1 MPRRAGL
8 KKTVND
14 LFQPSA
20 AVLVVG
26 PSWVGDMVMI
36 EPLLALLKSRRPA
49 PAIDVLAPAWS
60 RPLLERM
67 PQVRAAIDLPIGHG
81 ALALGERRRLGQAL
95 RGRYAQAIV
104 LPGSWKSALVPFFA
118 GIRTRTGFTRELRFG
133 VLNDLR
139 RLDKRALPMTVQ
151 RFWALGAAPGA
162 PLPTRLTPQLHG
174 DPAAVAATRTALS
187 LAATAPALV
196 LCPGAEYGP
205 AKRWPE
211 GHFAA
216 VAQHYLAEGWQ
227 VWLLGSAK
235 DAPVTAS
242 IAAQAP
248 GAVDLAGR
256 TDLGQACDLIAAADL
271 VVSNDSGLMH
281 VAAAFG
287 RPLVAVYGS
296 SDPGFTPPLSDRARV
311 LTLGLPCSPCF
322 ERQCPLGH
330 LKCLNDLAPAQ
341 VLAAAQALLA

>member
-1 MPRRAGL
+1 ME
-8 KKTVND
+8 D
-14 LFQPSA
+14 LFQPSD

-36 EPLLALLKSRRPA
+36 EPLLALLKSRQPA

-60 RPLLERM
+60 RPLLQRM

-81 ALALGERRRLGQAL
+81 ALALGERRRIGRAL

-104 LPGSWKSALVPFFA
+104 LPGSWKSALIPFFA
-118 GIRTRTGFTRELRFG
+118 GIRKRTGFVRELRFG
-133 VLNDLR
+133 LLNDLR

-151 RFWALGAAPGA
+151 RFWALGAEPGA
-162 PLPTRLTPQLHG
+162 AVPARLVPHLRS
-174 DPAAVAATRTALS
+174 DPAAVAATRAALG
-187 LAATAPALV
+187 LAGEAPVLV

-205 AKRWPE
+205 AKRWPQA
-211 GHFAA
+211 HFAV
-216 VAQHYLAEGWQ
+216 VAGHYIAQGWQ

-235 DAPVTAS
+235 DAPVTAA

-281 VAAAFG
+281 VAAAFD
-287 RPLVAVYGS
+287 RPLVALYGS
-296 SDPGFTPPLSDRARV
+296 SDPGFTPPLSERARV
-311 LTLGLPCSPCF
+311 LTLGLSCSPCF
-322 ERQCPLGH
+322 ERECPLGH
-330 LKCLNDLAPAQ
+330 LKCLTDLAPAQ
-341 VLAAAQALLA
+341 VLAAADALLA

>member
-1 MPRRAGL
+1 M
-8 KKTVND
+8 
-14 LFQPSA
+14 
-20 AVLVVG
+20 VG

-36 EPLLALLKSRRPA
+36 EPLLALLKSRQPA

-60 RPLLERM
+60 RPLLQRM

-81 ALALGERRRLGQAL
+81 ALALGERRRIGRAL

-104 LPGSWKSALVPFFA
+104 LPGSWKSALIPFFA
-118 GIRTRTGFTRELRFG
+118 GIRKRTGFVRELRFG
-133 VLNDLR
+133 LLNDLR

-151 RFWALGAAPGA
+151 RFWALGAEPGA
-162 PLPTRLTPQLHG
+162 AVPARLVPHLRS
-174 DPAAVAATRTALS
+174 DPAAVAATRVALG
-187 LAATAPALV
+187 LTATAPVLV

-205 AKRWPE
+205 AKRWPQA
-211 GHFAA
+211 HFAV
-216 VAQHYLAEGWQ
+216 VAGHYIAQGWQ

-242 IAAQAP
+242 ITARAP

-281 VAAAFG
+281 VAAAFD
-287 RPLVAVYGS
+287 RPLVALYGS

-311 LTLGLPCSPCF
+311 LTLGLSCSPCF
-322 ERQCPLGH
+322 ERECPLGH
-330 LKCLNDLAPAQ
+330 MKCLTDLAPAQ
-341 VLAAAQALLA
+341 VLAAADALLA

>member
-1 MPRRAGL
+1 MD
-8 KKTVND
+8 D
-14 LFQPSA
+14 LFQPSD

-36 EPLLALLKSRRPA
+36 EPLLALLKSRQPV

-67 PQVRAAIDLPIGHG
+67 PEVRAAIDLPIGHG
-81 ALALGERRRLGQAL
+81 ALALPERRRIGRAL

-118 GIRTRTGFTRELRFG
+118 GIRKRTGFVRELRFG
-133 VLNDLR
+133 LLNDLR

-151 RFWALGAAPGA
+151 RFWALGAEPGA
-162 PLPTRLTPQLHG
+162 AVPTRLVPRLHS
-174 DPAAVAATRTALS
+174 DLAAVVATRAALDLTAE
-187 LAATAPALV
+187 APVLV

-205 AKRWPE
+205 AKRWPQA
-211 GHFAA
+211 HFAA
-216 VAQHYLAEGWQ
+216 VAGHYLAQGWQ
-227 VWLLGSAK
+227 VWLLGSAR
-235 DAPVTAS
+235 DAPVTAV

-248 GAVDLAGR
+248 GAVNLAGR
-256 TDLGQACDLIAAADL
+256 TDLGAACDLIAAADL

-281 VAAAFG
+281 VAAAFD

-311 LTLGLPCSPCF
+311 LTLGLSCSPCF
-322 ERQCPLGH
+322 ERECPLGH
-330 LKCLNDLAPAQ
+330 LKCLKDLAPAQ
-341 VLAAAQALLA
+341 VLAAADALLA

>member
-1 MPRRAGL
+1 ME
-8 KKTVND
+8 D
-14 LFQPSA
+14 LFQPSD

-36 EPLLALLKSRRPA
+36 EPLLALLKSRQPA

-60 RPLLERM
+60 RPLLQRM

-81 ALALGERRRLGQAL
+81 ALALGERRRIGRAL

-104 LPGSWKSALVPFFA
+104 LPGSWKSALIPFFA
-118 GIRTRTGFTRELRFG
+118 GIRKRTGFVRELRFG
-133 VLNDLR
+133 LLNDLR

-151 RFWALGAAPGA
+151 RFWALGAEPGA
-162 PLPTRLTPQLHG
+162 AVPARLVPHLRS
-174 DPAAVAATRTALS
+174 DPAAVAATRVALG
-187 LAATAPALV
+187 LTATAPVLV

-205 AKRWPE
+205 AKRWPQA
-211 GHFAA
+211 HFAV
-216 VAQHYLAEGWQ
+216 VAGHYIAQGWQ

-242 IAAQAP
+242 ITARAP

-281 VAAAFG
+281 VAAAFD
-287 RPLVAVYGS
+287 RPLVALYGS

-311 LTLGLPCSPCF
+311 LTLGLSCSPCF
-322 ERQCPLGH
+322 ERECPLGH
-330 LKCLNDLAPAQ
+330 MKCLTDLAPAQ
-341 VLAAAQALLA
+341 VLAAADALLA

>member
-1 MPRRAGL
+1 M
-8 KKTVND
+8 
-14 LFQPSA
+14 
-20 AVLVVG
+20 LVVG

-36 EPLLALLKSRRPA
+36 EPLLALLKERRPA

-67 PQVRAAIDLPIGHG
+67 PAVRRAIDLPIGHG
-81 ALALGERRRLGQAL
+81 ALALPERRRIGRML
-95 RGRYAQAIV
+95 RGHYSEAIV
-104 LPGSWKSALVPFFA
+104 LPGSWKSALIPFFA
-118 GIRTRTGFTRELRFG
+118 GIRKRTGFVRELRFG
-133 VLNDLR
+133 LINDLR

-151 RFWALGAAPGA
+151 RFWALGREPGA
-162 PLPTRLTPQLHG
+162 PVPARLTPQLHS
-174 DPAAVAATRTALS
+174 DAATVTATR
-187 LAATAPALV
+187 AALGLTPHAPVLV

-211 GHFAA
+211 RHFAT
-216 VAQHYLAEGWQ
+216 VADHFLRRGWQ

-235 DAPVTAS
+235 DAPVTAA

-248 GAVDLAGR
+248 GAADLADR

-271 VVSNDSGLMH
+271 VISNDSGLMH
-281 VAAAFG
+281 VAAAFD

-311 LTLGLPCSPCF
+311 LSLRLPCSPCF
-322 ERQCPLGH
+322 KRECPLGH
-330 LKCLNDLAPAQ
+330 LKCLNDLEPEQ
-341 VLAAAQALLA
+341 VLAAADALLT

>member
-1 MPRRAGL
+1 ME
-8 KKTVND
+8 D
-14 LFQPSA
+14 LFQPSD

-36 EPLLALLKSRRPA
+36 EPLLALLKSRQPA

-81 ALALGERRRLGQAL
+81 ELALGERRRIGRAL

-118 GIRTRTGFTRELRFG
+118 GIRKRTGFVRELRFG
-133 VLNDLR
+133 LLNDLR

-151 RFWALGAAPGA
+151 RFWALGAEPGA
-162 PLPTRLTPQLHG
+162 AVLARLVPRLRS
-174 DPAAVAATRTALS
+174 DPAAVAATRAALG
-187 LAATAPALV
+187 LAGEAPVLV

-205 AKRWPE
+205 AKRWPHA
-211 GHFAA
+211 HFAV
-216 VAQHYLAEGWQ
+216 VAGHYIAQGWQ

-235 DAPVTAS
+235 DAPVTAA

-281 VAAAFG
+281 VAAAFD

-296 SDPGFTPPLSDRARV
+296 SDPGFTPPLSERARV
-311 LTLGLPCSPCF
+311 LTLGLSCSPCF
-322 ERQCPLGH
+322 ERECPLGH
-330 LKCLNDLAPAQ
+330 LKCLTDLAPAQ
-341 VLAAAQALLA
+341 VLAAADALLA

>member
-1 MPRRAGL
+1 
-8 KKTVND
+8 
-14 LFQPSA
+14 
-20 AVLVVG
+20 
-26 PSWVGDMVMI
+26 MVMI
-36 EPLLALLKSRRPA
+36 EPLLALLKTRQPA

-67 PQVRAAIDLPIGHG
+67 PEVRAAIDLPIGHG
-81 ALALGERRRLGQAL
+81 ALAFGARRRIGRAL
-95 RGRYAQAIV
+95 QERYAQAIV

-118 GIRTRTGFTRELRFG
+118 GIRKRTGFVRELRFG
-133 VLNDLR
+133 LLNDLR

-151 RFWALGAAPGA
+151 RFWALGAEPGSA
-162 PLPTRLTPQLHG
+162 VPARLVPHLHS
-174 DPAAVAATRTALS
+174 DPAAVAATRAALGLTA
-187 LAATAPALV
+187 AAPVLV

-205 AKRWPE
+205 AKRWPDA
-211 GHFAA
+211 HFAA
-216 VAQHYLAEGWQ
+216 VASHYLTQGWQ

-235 DAPVTAS
+235 DAPVTAA

-248 GAVDLAGR
+248 SAVDVAGR
-256 TDLGQACDLIAAADL
+256 TDLGAACDLIAAADL

-322 ERQCPLGH
+322 KRECPLGH
-330 LKCLNDLAPAQ
+330 LKCLTDLAPAQ
-341 VLAAAQALLA
+341 VLAAADALLK

>member
-1 MPRRAGL
+1 ME
-8 KKTVND
+8 D
-14 LFQPSA
+14 LFQPSD

-36 EPLLALLKSRRPA
+36 EPLLALLKSRQPA

-60 RPLLERM
+60 RPLLQRM

-81 ALALGERRRLGQAL
+81 ALALGERRRIGRAL

-104 LPGSWKSALVPFFA
+104 LPGSWKSALIPFFA
-118 GIRTRTGFTRELRFG
+118 GIRKRTGFVRELRFG
-133 VLNDLR
+133 LLNDLR

-151 RFWALGAAPGA
+151 RFWALGAEPGA
-162 PLPTRLTPQLHG
+162 AVPARLVPHLRS
-174 DPAAVAATRTALS
+174 DPAAVAATRAALG
-187 LAATAPALV
+187 LAGEAPVLV

-205 AKRWPE
+205 AKRWPQA
-211 GHFAA
+211 HFA
-216 VAQHYLAEGWQ
+216 VVVRHYIAQGWQ

-281 VAAAFG
+281 VAAAFD

-311 LTLGLPCSPCF
+311 LTLGLSCSPCF
-322 ERQCPLGH
+322 ERECPLGH
-330 LKCLNDLAPAQ
+330 LKCLTDLAPAQ
-341 VLAAAQALLA
+341 VLAAADALLA